1 MTIINPNSISGIS
14 SITALNSTAAINLFK
29 ADGTSANIIAGV
41 TTGANF
47 ITGTSNVHSTGYEC
61 TNINASGIVTA
72 ASLDISGD
80 IDVDGHTNLDN
91 VNIAGVTTAS
101 GNISVMKSSGVANM
115 SIVSADN
122 YATLEIGGQS
132 GAFIDLKSP
141 SSDDYDIRFV
151 HDGYIYAKTNIN
163 LSPNAGYVVNVNKNL
178 NCAENLDVD
187 GHTELDNVNISGV
200 STFRNELQISPS
212 NASSYATH
220 LNFNNTGSN
229 FISCANSG
237 ATYFRNSSSGGT
249 AMSIQGS
256 DKSVDIDSTL
266 RHLGDTDT
274 LMQFGDNSITLSVG
288 NEQAVNILPTS
299 AGSGGARMGLGTNS
313 PTGMLHIYGANPPV
327 RIQNSNDSANL
338 QFGMWDTANIMFQ
351 ASNRTFKFATETSN
365 DINFFTGGLGSS
377 NERLRIA
384 SGGMITLGNPTNT
397 VLKAE
402 INNSVSGHY
411 FVSQCSDNNN
421 GFEIYQ
427 QHGSTTTRNTLAV
440 YNNSTGSKHLNFYV
454 RGDNQ
459 VWISTVKNNTALVL
473 DGTSSGTYFGET
485 GGRIEFLMLNE
496 VNQFTGNFAARI
508 SPYLQRGN
516 NGFGLKF
523 DVRHNASTTYKALDL
538 TADYSVLPGLDNTIT
553 LGSSSYRWS
562 NIYTADLH
570 CSNEGSKND
579 VDGTWGDY
587 TIQEGESD
595 LFLINNRSG
604 KKYKFNLTEVS

>member
-1 MTIINPNSISGIS
+1 MASELRVNSSTNRSGLGTITYTDSGPIVS
-14 SITALNSTAAINLFK
+14 GVGTFTNGLTV
-29 ADGTSANIIAGV
+29 DGTQTTVKSLKFTGDNYNANWFKTSNKLRFNDNAKATFGTADDLSIYHDGSNNYIEDAGTGSLILKSNHLIGNAGAYSFMNAANSQTLIYGVEGGAVQLFYSGSKKFETTNTGV
-41 TTGANF
+41 T
-47 ITGTSNVHSTGYEC
+47 ITGTAVATTFDGNLSGGSVTGTTGTFSDTVYITDNIQHVGDSNTQ
-61 TNINASGIVTA
+61 IRFP
-72 ASLDISGD
+72 
-80 IDVDGHTNLDN
+80 
-91 VNIAGVTTAS
+91 
-101 GNISVMKSSGVANM
+101 
-115 SIVSADN
+115 SAD
-122 YATLEIGGQS
+122 TI
-132 GAFIDLKSP
+132 
-141 SSDDYDIRFV
+141 
-151 HDGYIYAKTNIN
+151 
-163 LSPNAGYVVNVNKNL
+163 
-178 NCAENLDVD
+178 
-187 GHTELDNVNISGV
+187 
-200 STFRNELQISPS
+200 TFE
-212 NASSYATH
+212 T
-220 LNFNNTGSN
+220 
-229 FISCANSG
+229 
-237 ATYFRNSSSGGT
+237 
-249 AMSIQGS
+249 
-256 DKSVDIDSTL
+256 
-266 RHLGDTDT
+266 
-274 LMQFGDNSITLSVG
+274 
-288 NEQAVNILPTS
+288 
-299 AGSGGARMGLGTNS
+299 AGS
-313 PTGMLHIYGANPPV
+313 
-327 RIQNSNDSANL
+327 
-338 QFGMWDTANIMFQ
+338 
-351 ASNRTFKFATETSN
+351 
-365 DINFFTGGLGSS
+365 
-377 NERLRIA
+377 ERLRITSNGRVGINSTSPTKPLDVVGSAEISSALTVGGALNA
-384 SGGMITLGNPTNT
+384 SGTCTLGQTVSLNGTNPRLQFVDTNHDPDFSIYGSNGRLTVQDDTNSAERLRINSSGVITLGTSTNT
-397 VLKAE
+397 TLKAE
-402 INNSVSGHY
+402 ICNSVSGHY

-440 YNNSTGSKHLNFYV
+440 YNNSIGSKHLNFYV

-473 DGTSSGTYFGET
+473 DGTSSGTAYGET

>member
-1 MTIINPNSISGIS
+1 MASELRVNSSTNRSGLGTITYTDSGPIVS
-14 SITALNSTAAINLFK
+14 GVGTFANGLTV
-29 ADGTSANIIAGV
+29 DGTQTTVKSLKLTGDNYNANWFK
-41 TTGANF
+41 TTNKLRFNDNSKATFGTADDLSIYHDGNHSY
-47 ITGTSNVHSTGYEC
+47 IEDTGTGNLLIKSDSV
-61 TNINASGIVTA
+61 
-72 ASLDISGD
+72 ISIRG
-80 IDVDGHTNLDN
+80 
-91 VNIAGVTTAS
+91 TT
-101 GNISVMKSSGVANM
+101 VA
-115 SIVSADN
+115 IKSADN
-122 YATLEIGGQS
+122 SQTLIKGVE
-132 GAFIDLKSP
+132 
-141 SSDDYDIRFV
+141 
-151 HDGYIYAKTNIN
+151 
-163 LSPNAGYVVNVNKNL
+163 NAGSELYYNGNRKFITT
-178 NCAENLDVD
+178 AQGIDVT
-187 GHTELDNVNISGV
+187 GHSELDNVNISGV
-200 STFRNELQISPS
+200 STYAGQARFNGELVGSIISVS
-212 NASSYATH
+212 N
-220 LNFNNTGSN
+220 
-229 FISCANSG
+229 
-237 ATYFRNSSSGGT
+237 
-249 AMSIQGS
+249 SINIA
-256 DKSVDIDSTL
+256 DKLIHS
-266 RHLGDTDT
+266 GDTDT
-274 LMQFGDNSITLSVG
+274 AIRFPTNDTITA
-288 NEQAVNILPTS
+288 ET
-299 AGSGGARMGLGTNS
+299 AGS
-313 PTGMLHIYGANPPV
+313 
-327 RIQNSNDSANL
+327 
-338 QFGMWDTANIMFQ
+338 
-351 ASNRTFKFATETSN
+351 
-365 DINFFTGGLGSS
+365 
-377 NERLRIA
+377 ERLRITSNGRVGINSTSPTVPLDVVGSGKFSSALTVGGTLNA
-384 SGGMITLGNPTNT
+384 SGTCTLGQTVSLNGTNPRLQFVDTNHDPDFSIYGNNARLVIYDDTNSAERLRINSSGVITLGTSTNT
-397 VLKAE
+397 TLKAE
-402 INNSVSGHY
+402 ICNSVSGHY

-440 YNNSTGSKHLNFYV
+440 YNNSIGSKHLNFYV

-473 DGTSSGTYFGET
+473 DGTSSGTAYGET